1 MTKINNQTEQY
12 WSQEQA
18 KTGEQVKKV
27 EALLQQ
33 GKELEVEIS
42 PELQEKII
50 QLQEKAKT
58 VNRKLSIVFTGGF
71 SEGKSTL
78 MAAWLGRIDPAAVSE
93 FKIAA
98 QESSNEIKTYQ
109 TDYCELV
116 DTPGLYGYKQKENG
130 KYYKDITRDYVSRA
144 DLIVYLMDST
154 NPIKQAHE
162 EELTWLFSTLNL
174 LDRAVFVLAKFDE
187 VADMEDEQEFN
198 QLLQIKQANVRQ
210 RLQDIFPALTATQ
223 VQKIPVVALAANPEN
238 RGFGYWQQ
246 HLDVYN
252 QISHIANLQTAT
264 KEVIAQQGGA
274 RAIMLQTQGSI
285 LRDVMH
291 IVLPKATK
299 KFEEAAFQ
307 ADRMKKMCEEMLA
320 AKQQAEA
327 RIEADKKELRER
339 IIHYFDGMILQT
351 QGLGLDTIDDFL
363 VREVGNKGVNVQT
376 RVKNIF
382 SDYADSA
389 RVELQRV
396 ETRFNNESS
405 TFNDFL
411 QKYGQTG
418 LDAAGK
424 WVSGV
429 NNQTILAARDFIAP
443 SFKFQ
448 PWGAVNLA
456 GDIAKYGGAFLS
468 VLGIALNAWQLWD
481 QHKKEKALKDTKK
494 KMVKNFN
501 NNKEEILTFIDSSQF
516 LKQCYGYLTDIQD
529 KVQQEQSK
537 YQEIQTQCFQFRQ
550 WKENCQQLSHEVC
563 SLLPLEKRPIEG
575 L

>member
-1 MTKINNQTEQY
+1 
-12 WSQEQA
+12 
-18 KTGEQVKKV
+18 
-27 EALLQQ
+27 
-33 GKELEVEIS
+33 
-42 PELQEKII
+42 
-50 QLQEKAKT
+50 
-58 VNRKLSIVFTGGF
+58 
-71 SEGKSTL
+71 
-78 MAAWLGRIDPAAVSE
+78 
-93 FKIAA
+93 
-98 QESSNEIKTYQ
+98 
-109 TDYCELV
+109 
-116 DTPGLYGYKQKENG
+116 
-130 KYYKDITRDYVSRA
+130 
-144 DLIVYLMDST
+144 
-154 NPIKQAHE
+154 
-162 EELTWLFSTLNL
+162 
-174 LDRAVFVLAKFDE
+174 
-187 VADMEDEQEFN
+187 
-198 QLLQIKQANVRQ
+198 
-210 RLQDIFPALTATQ
+210 
-223 VQKIPVVALAANPEN
+223 
-238 RGFGYWQQ
+238 
-246 HLDVYN
+246 
-252 QISHIANLQTAT
+252 
-264 KEVIAQQGGA
+264 
-274 RAIMLQTQGSI
+274 MLQTQGSI

-363 VREVGNKGVNVQT
+363 VREVGNEGINVQT

-468 VLGIALNAWQLWD
+468 VLGVALNAWQLWD
-481 QHKKEKALKDTKK
+481 QHKKEKALKDTKE
-494 KMVKNFN
+494 KMVENFN
-501 NNKEEILTFIDSSQF
+501 DNKAEILTFIDSPQF
-516 LKQCYGYLTDIQD
+516 LQQCYGYLTDIQA

-537 YQEIQTQCFQFRQ
+537 YQKIQTQCFQFRQ